1 MQPISKRDRE
11 IIVKH
16 KQNKEKNEN
25 IAKWLFV
32 SVSSITRIWKLFKET
47 GAIEPKTGNAGRKPT
62 LSEEELFE
70 IEETIKEQPDITL
83 LEMIDR
89 FNLGITEGGLSKVL
103 KKRGFSF
110 KKRLSIQKNKKERM

>member
-1 MQPISKRDRE
+1 MEPITKRDRE

-47 GAIEPKTGNAGRKPT
+47 GDLEPKTGNAGRKPI
-62 LSEEELFE
+62 LSEEELQE
-70 IEETIKEQPDITL
+70 IEKAIENQPDITL
-83 LEMIDR
+83 LEMIDK
-89 FNLGITEGGLSKVL
+89 FNLDITESGLSKVL

-110 KKRLSIQKNKKERM
+110 KKRLSIQKNKKEQM